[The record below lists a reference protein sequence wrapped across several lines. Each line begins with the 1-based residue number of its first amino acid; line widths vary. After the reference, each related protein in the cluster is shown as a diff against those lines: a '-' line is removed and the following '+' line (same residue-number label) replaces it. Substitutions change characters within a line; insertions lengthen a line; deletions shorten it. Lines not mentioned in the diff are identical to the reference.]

1 MNPRLHA
8 PARVRRPLLLVVP
21 AAVAAWALAGL
32 YGSLGPT
39 LLRHMIG
46 SRSAALGGL
55 TLFALAAGG
64 VVNVLLL
71 HRQPARIM
79 LSSGALLLFAGVGVT
94 LIAIDASS
102 VAAFFL
108 GTTIA
113 GMGFGASFQSSMRT
127 VMPLAAAHERAGVLS
142 VMYVVAY
149 LAFGLPAVL
158 AGFGVVYG
166 GGMLATARVYGFA
179 VMALAALALL
189 GVLVH
194 RPKSAH

>member
-64 VVNVLLL
+64 V
-71 HRQPARIM
+71 
-79 LSSGALLLFAGVGVT
+79 
-94 LIAIDASS
+94 
-102 VAAFFL
+102 
-108 GTTIA
+108 
-113 GMGFGASFQSSMRT
+113 
-127 VMPLAAAHERAGVLS
+127 
-142 VMYVVAY
+142 
-149 LAFGLPAVL
+149 
-158 AGFGVVYG
+158 GFGVVYG